1 MSESK
6 YTIEGVSGSERG
18 LRVFFK
24 RETGGVPR
32 FEDFIVPWVYVIAP
46 AVMRELV
53 MRHTRSMEAPPPW
66 DEGDVT
72 DKLC

>member
-1 MSESK
+1 MPTK
-6 YTIEGVSGSERG
+6 YTIEGVSGSEKG

-32 FEDFIVPWVYVIAP
+32 FEDVTVPWFMVIAP
-46 AVMRELV
+46 EVMRELV

-66 DEGDVT
+66 NEGDASDT
-72 DKLC
+72 LC